1 MPLFAVILKFIQF
14 NSVQI
19 KSIKIVQLL
28 FQTISATYR
37 LISIINPVWYK
48 TFIVK
53 RQGSF
58 FGTAEYSIQTG
69 EFMQSLKQLVKEFKD
84 QGYANP
90 LIHAECKL
98 WALQKV
104 ALAKQHT
111 APVLKSNPK
120 PIMQSSFQEAIRFYL
135 NNGGLIKYLPAKR
148 ERNSNL
154 KVAMPQEP
162 VIRFNSRHKLT
173 PEEDSQLRMVLGV
186 A

>member
-1 MPLFAVILKFIQF
+1 MK
-14 NSVQI
+14 
-19 KSIKIVQLL
+19 
-28 FQTISATYR
+28 
-37 LISIINPVWYK
+37 
-48 TFIVK
+48 
-53 RQGSF
+53 
-58 FGTAEYSIQTG
+58 
-69 EFMQSLKQLVKEFKD
+69 SLKELVKEFAV

-90 LIHAECKL
+90 LIHAEAKL
-98 WALQKV
+98 WALQKI
-104 ALAKQHT
+104 ALAKQYS
-111 APVLKSNPK
+111 APSLKSNPK
-120 PIMQSSFQEAIRFYL
+120 PIMQSPFQKAIRFYL